1 MINNTQAKAYT
12 EVLEIISHF
21 SEEEYN
27 KIPKEKIE
35 YYENNKD
42 DNYFFKINPN
52 IDLSKQNISQE
63 ANTIL
68 VLLFRDFFATD
79 KQKEILNK
87 LLLQNEQKLEE
98 EKRKKYDPSNIFKNN
113 NENQYEQKNEETDLM
128 IIEEEKWYEK
138 IYNFIRKLFKK

>member
-1 MINNTQAKAYT
+1 MINNTRAKAYT